1 MGLTAAQLLAI
12 SAILE
17 VRLGRNHPL
26 LASVDKARKEQSV
39 IESDTQKKA
48 AHEAVLVTP
57 SLPAGLAINELS
69 KEFG

>member
-39 IESDTQKKA
+39 IESDTQMKSG
-48 AHEAVLVTP
+48 P
-57 SLPAGLAINELS
+57 GGAGNTELRGLTTN
-69 KEFG
+69 KEWL